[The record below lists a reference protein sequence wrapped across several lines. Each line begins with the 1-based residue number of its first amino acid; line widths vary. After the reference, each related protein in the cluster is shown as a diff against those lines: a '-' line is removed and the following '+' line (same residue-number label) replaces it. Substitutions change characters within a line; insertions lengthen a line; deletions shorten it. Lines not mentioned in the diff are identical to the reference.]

1 MNADK
6 HRCLDIFF
14 IAFRRRMW

>member
-6 HRCLDIFF
+6 HRCIKD
-14 IAFRRRMW
+14 